1 MYLTSHEYDTFL
13 LHSIFISF
21 IAFYISILIII
32 KLLMLPTGIVI
43 FVTIK
48 GLKTKVAIH
57 TYLEAWII
65 TSM

>member
-1 MYLTSHEYDTFL
+1 M
-13 LHSIFISF
+13 
-21 IAFYISILIII
+21 II

-48 GLKTKVAIH
+48 GLKTEVAIH

-65 TSM
+65 MNM